1 MATDVENKIDEFI
14 TNYNKITT
22 AMLGKDSFQIAMIKA
37 INDIF
42 NDAGISSEQKGTALT
57 ELSVQTAVNYN
68 KDAVSSA
75 LDVIRL
81 APEFATKE
89 AQVALTMRQ
98 VQGFDDNMLLKIV
111 ENQAGLAQ
119 FAVNANSNSAQS
131 TINELKTKMGNVES
145 RVKPLDNENP
155 IEVTPV
161 TPPPLNVIATNIDAN
176 SITIEFIE
184 VENATLYLVYQDGV
198 LVATQGALSYT
209 AYGLSPQTKYSFSI
223 KASIDGIESN
233 YTNSLVVQ
241 TLSI

>member
-1 MATDVENKIDEFI
+1 MATDVDNKIDEFI

-57 ELSVQTAVNYN
+57 ELSVQTAVSYN

-131 TINELKTKMGNVES
+131 TINELKTKMANVES
-145 RVKPLDNENP
+145 RVKQLDDENP
-155 IEVTPV
+155 IKVTPV
-161 TPPPLNVIATNIDAN
+161 TPSPLNVITTNIDAN
-176 SITIEFIE
+176 SITIEFTE

-198 LVATQGALSYT
+198 LVATQGVLSYT
-209 AYGLSPQTKYSFSI
+209 AEGLSPKTKYSFSI

>member
-1 MATDVENKIDEFI
+1 MDTDVENKIDEFI

-57 ELSVQTAVNYN
+57 ELSVQTAVSYN

-145 RVKPLDNENP
+145 RVKKLDDENP
-155 IEVTPV
+155 IKVTPV
-161 TPPPLNVIATNIDAN
+161 TPSPLNVIATNIDAN
-176 SITIEFIE
+176 SITIEFTE
-184 VENATLYLVYQDGV
+184 VQNATLYLVYQDGV
-198 LVATQGALSYT
+198 LVATQGVLSYT
-209 AYGLSPQTKYSFSI
+209 AEGLSPKTKYSFSI